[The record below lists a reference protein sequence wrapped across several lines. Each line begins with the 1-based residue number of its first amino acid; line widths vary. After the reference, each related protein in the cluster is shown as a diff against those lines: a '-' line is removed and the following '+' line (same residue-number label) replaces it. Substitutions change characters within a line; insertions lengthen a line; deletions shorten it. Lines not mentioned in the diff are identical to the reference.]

1 MMEKNI
7 DKDENQLL
15 IYTILL
21 NLSDHILISYF
32 GINREKGIEYMNKIA
47 KIGGTNELFLI
58 QTPEEIDNAFI
69 KIANAINPKY
79 GLKINENKYS

>member
-1 MMEKNI
+1 MEKNL

-21 NLSDHILISYF
+21 NLSDNFFISHF
-32 GINREKGIEYMNKIA
+32 GINREKGIEYMNAIA

-58 QTPEEIDNAFI
+58 ETPEDIDNVLI

-79 GLKINENKYS
+79 GLKIN

>member
-7 DKDENQLL
+7 DKDENKLL

-21 NLSDHILISYF
+21 NLSDNILTWYF
-32 GINREKGIEYMNKIA
+32 GINREKGKEYMNKIA
-47 KIGGTNELFLI
+47 NIGGTNELFLLHV
-58 QTPEEIDNAFI
+58 PEEIDNVFI

-79 GLKINENKYS
+79 GLKIN

>member
-21 NLSDHILISYF
+21 NKSDSYITHYF
-32 GINREKGIEYMNKIA
+32 GINREKGIEYMKEIA
-47 KIGGTNELFLI
+47 RIGGTNELFI
-58 QTPEEIDNAFI
+58 TQAPDEIDNAFI

-79 GLKINENKYS
+79 GLKIN

>member
-21 NLSDHILISYF
+21 NLSDNIFTWYF
-32 GINREKGIEYMNKIA
+32 GINREKGKEYMNKIA
-47 KIGGTNELFLI
+47 NIGGTNELFLLHV
-58 QTPEEIDNAFI
+58 PEEIDNVFI
-69 KIANAINPKY
+69 KITNAINQKY
-79 GLKINENKYS
+79 GLKIN